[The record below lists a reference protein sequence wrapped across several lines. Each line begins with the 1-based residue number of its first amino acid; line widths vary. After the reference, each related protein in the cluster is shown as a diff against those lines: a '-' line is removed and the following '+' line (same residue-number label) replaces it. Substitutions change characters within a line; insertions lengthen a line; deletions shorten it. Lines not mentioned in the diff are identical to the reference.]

1 MMTIVSR
8 WWLTTSRGCEALG
21 RVNRALSQYRRVES
35 IMSGR
40 PYNTSTIQIQYKYN
54 ANTNRTQLQYK
65 YNPST
70 IQIIFVKYN
79 THPIQKLCSA
89 LHYAVFTVQCLIRQW
104 SCRGSH
110 GVFVCLYFCIFVYF
124 CISAV
129 QCCSVDDKA
138 VGRRERWCVCSSTPD
153 TRGQYEARALF
164 FLPASNSCLLILFF
178 PYLKY
183 PIHPYLRYPIH
194 PSYT

>member
-1 MMTIVSR
+1 M
-8 WWLTTSRGCEALG
+8 
-21 RVNRALSQYRRVES
+21 
-35 IMSGR
+35 
-40 PYNTSTIQIQYKYN
+40 QIQ
-54 ANTNRTQLQYK
+54 
-65 YNPST
+65 
-70 IQIIFVKYN
+70 FKYN
-79 THPIQKLCSA
+79 TNIIHIKYKKKLCSA
-89 LHYAVFTVQCLIRQW
+89 QHYAVFTVQCLIRQW

-124 CISAV
+124 GISAV